1 MTDTTA
7 STLSDLV
14 ARDARHCW
22 HPYTQH
28 ASEPA
33 PMMVASA
40 KDAVLTLE
48 DGRELIDAISSWW
61 TSLHGHGPDELLEA
75 MATQAATLDHVLFA
89 GMTHEPAVRLAEELI
104 EIAPEGLERVFFSDN
119 GSTAVEVA
127 LKMALQSHVHAGQPQ
142 RTVFVAL
149 QGGYHGDTFGAM
161 SVSDPDPFFTA
172 FGPLL
177 FDVKRV
183 PPDGAA
189 LRAVLDELGERAA
202 GVIIE
207 PLVQGAAGMVMHGPE
222 FLRDARAAC
231 DAADIPLIADEVMT
245 GFGRTGSLFACEQAD
260 ISPDIMC
267 LAKGLT
273 GGITPMSAT
282 LATGRLF
289 DAFLAPDRGRAFF
302 HGHSFTAHPI
312 GCAVAL
318 ASLEKT
324 LRDDVPDALDK
335 IGKKIENG
343 LRARLRV
350 ADPDHTRTSVVR
362 RTGGIVALDLTLPE
376 GSPGGYLADLAPKLR
391 AEAVARGVLLR
402 PLGNVLYA
410 IPPACTT
417 EEQCERIATVMAE
430 LALLDR

>member
-1 MTDTTA
+1 MSDTTKA
-7 STLSDLV
+7 TLSDMA

-28 ASEPA
+28 AAEAEPLH
-33 PMMVASA
+33 VTSA
-40 KDAVLTLE
+40 KDALLTLH

-61 TSLHGHGPDELLEA
+61 TSLHGHGQIELLEA

-89 GMTHEPAVRLAEELI
+89 GVTHEPAVRLAEELVQVT
-104 EIAPEGLERVFFSDN
+104 PDGLERVFFSDN

-127 LKMALQSHVHAGQPQ
+127 LKMAYQSHVHAGQPQ

-149 QGGYHGDTFGAM
+149 EGGFHGDTFGAM
-161 SVSDPDPFFTA
+161 AVSDPDPFFTA
-172 FGPLL
+172 FEPLL

-183 PPDGAA
+183 PTDGAA
-189 LRAVLDELGERAA
+189 LRATLEELGERAA
-202 GVIIE
+202 GVILE

-231 DAADIPLIADEVMT
+231 DDAGIPLIADEVMT
-245 GFGRTGSLFACEQAD
+245 GFGRTGSLFACLGAD
-260 ISPDIMC
+260 VRPDIMC

-273 GGITPMSAT
+273 GGLMPMAAT
-282 LATGRLF
+282 MATERLF
-289 DAFLAPDRGRAFF
+289 EAFLAPDRKRAFF

-318 ASLEKT
+318 ASLEVT
-324 LRDDVPDALDK
+324 LRDDVPGALDR
-335 IGKKIENG
+335 IGKQIENG

-350 ADPDHTRTSVVR
+350 GDPDHARTSEVR
-362 RTGGIVALDLTLPE
+362 RTGGIVALDLVLPE
-376 GSPGGYLADLAPKLR
+376 GSPGGWLADLAPKLR
-391 AEAVARGVLLR
+391 AEAIARGVLLR
-402 PLGNVLYA
+402 PLGPVLYA
-410 IPPACTT
+410 MPPACTT
-417 EEQCERIATVMAE
+417 EAQCERIAEVMAE

>member
-1 MTDTTA
+1 MTDTTTP
-7 STLSDLV
+7 TLSDLV

-28 ASEPA
+28 ASEPE
-33 PMMVASA
+33 PMIVASA

-61 TSLHGHGPDELLEA
+61 TSLHGHGPTELLEA

-89 GMTHEPAVRLAEELI
+89 GTTHEPAVRLAEQLI
-104 EIAPEGLERVFFSDN
+104 EIAPEGLARVFYSDN

-127 LKMALQSHVHAGQPQ
+127 LKMAYQGHVHAGQPQ
-142 RTVFVAL
+142 RSVFVAL
-149 QGGYHGDTFGAM
+149 TGGYHGDTFGAM

-172 FGPLL
+172 YEPLL
-177 FDVKRV
+177 FECRRV

-189 LRAVLDELGERAA
+189 LREMLADLGERAA
-202 GVIIE
+202 GVIVE

-231 DAADIPLIADEVMT
+231 DAAGIPLIADEVMT
-245 GFGRTGSLFACEQAD
+245 GFGRTGSLFACEQAG
-260 ISPDIMC
+260 IAPDIMC
-267 LAKGLT
+267 MAKGLT
-273 GGITPMSAT
+273 GGLMPMSAT
-282 LATGRLF
+282 LATERIF
-289 DAFLAPDRGRAFF
+289 EAFLAPERGRAFF

-324 LRDDVPDALDK
+324 LREDVPNALDK

-350 ADPDHTRTSVVR
+350 ADPDHALTSEVR
-362 RTGGIVALDLTLPE
+362 RTGGIVAVDLTLPE